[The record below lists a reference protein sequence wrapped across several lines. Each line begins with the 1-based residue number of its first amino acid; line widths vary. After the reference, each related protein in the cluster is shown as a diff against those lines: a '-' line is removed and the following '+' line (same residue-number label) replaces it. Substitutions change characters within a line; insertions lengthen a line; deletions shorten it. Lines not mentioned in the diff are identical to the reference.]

1 MARQD
6 NPFSLL
12 GDDDDGGDVA
22 ALLLKVEAKI
32 SAAAAAAAAGVVV
45 EEKPKSRT
53 GTDGF
58 LSKPLPPERME
69 RGRGRGGRGRG
80 LGRTGFRSGSTGGA
94 DDDAAVKFV
103 SEYLR
108 GFGSDSGGRGRGYAG
123 GRGGRGRGRGRGFHE
138 GQGFDNADMEIQ
150 GKGGD
155 GLDERADALSR
166 YELVENR
173 EPRYE
178 SRKFG
183 DEQKSSGW
191 EEKNFDSDN
200 RRFRGAEGRE
210 RRGFGGGKHGY
221 RGGVSQRYV
230 EREPVLD
237 GKSDGWNE
245 SQIKEDAPKGKDQ
258 TENNALTG
266 DDASGW
272 NLPATTN
279 IPKGAEADNADQ
291 KQLVAQE
298 ALVETNTKEED
309 NEMTLHEYAKVLQ
322 EKRKALVSLKIEER
336 KVVVDKDFE
345 SMQLVER
352 KKEDDFIKLSVS
364 INEFLKPA
372 EGERYIGPSS
382 GRGRGSGGRGRG
394 RGDRGGYRGGYSG
407 RGGHD
412 AATALHFEDP
422 TQFPLLG
429 AAAKKVGMESVI
441 CFLGQMLKPLLSC
454 GTEGQRHYPSSY
466 LFFG

>member
-32 SAAAAAAAAGVVV
+32 SAAAAAAAGVVV
-45 EEKPKSRT
+45 EEKPKSRP

-94 DDDAAVKFV
+94 DDDAAGKFV
-103 SEYLR
+103 SGFLR
-108 GFGSDSGGRGRGYAG
+108 GFGSDSGGRGGGYAG
-123 GRGGRGRGRGRGFHE
+123 GRGGRGRGRGRGYYE
-138 GQGFDNADMEIQ
+138 GQGFDNAEMENQ

-155 GLDERADALSR
+155 GLDEKADAPSR

-173 EPRYE
+173 VPRYE

-210 RRGFGGGKHGY
+210 RRGLGGSKHGY

-230 EREPVLD
+230 EREPVLG

-272 NLPATTN
+272 NMPATTN
-279 IPKGAEADNADQ
+279 ILNGAEADNADQ

-298 ALVETNTKEED
+298 APAETNTKEED

-345 SMQLVER
+345 SMQLVEK
-352 KKEDDFIKLSVS
+352 KKEDDFVKLSVS

-372 EGERYIGPSS
+372 EGERYIG
-382 GRGRGSGGRGRG
+382 RGRGSGGRGRG
-394 RGDRGGYRGGYSG
+394 RGDRSGYRGGGYSG

-422 TQFPLLG
+422 AQFPLLG
-429 AAAKKVGMESVI
+429 AAAKA
-441 CFLGQMLKPLLSC
+441 
-454 GTEGQRHYPSSY
+454 
-466 LFFG
+466 

>member
-32 SAAAAAAAAGVVV
+32 SAAAVAGVAV
-45 EEKPKSRT
+45 EEKPKSRP
-53 GTDGF
+53 GTEGF

-94 DDDAAVKFV
+94 DDDAAGKFV
-103 SEYLR
+103 SGYLS
-108 GFGSDSGGRGRGYAG
+108 GFGSDSGGRGRGYVG
-123 GRGGRGRGRGRGFHE
+123 GRGGRGRGRGRGFYE
-138 GQGFDNADMEIQ
+138 GQGFDNAEMENQ

-155 GLDERADALSR
+155 GLDERADVHSR
-166 YELVENR
+166 YQLVENR

-183 DEQKSSGW
+183 EEQKSSGW

-200 RRFRGAEGRE
+200 RRFRGAEGHE

-221 RGGVSQRYV
+221 IGGVSQRYV
-230 EREPVLD
+230 EKGPVLD

-258 TENNALTG
+258 TENNAPAG
-266 DDASGW
+266 ADASGW
-272 NLPATTN
+272 NMPATTN
-279 IPKGAEADNADQ
+279 IPKGAEADNTDQ

-345 SMQLVER
+345 SMQLVEK
-352 KKEDDFIKLSVS
+352 KKEDDFIKLK
-364 INEFLKPA
+364 IEKEKLKKKDNTEKEEKVRKFA
-372 EGERYIGPSS
+372 S
-382 GRGRGSGGRGRG
+382 
-394 RGDRGGYRGGYSG
+394 
-407 RGGHD
+407 
-412 AATALHFEDP
+412 FESL
-422 TQFPLLG
+422 QFWI
-429 AAAKKVGMESVI
+429 S
-441 CFLGQMLKPLLSC
+441 
-454 GTEGQRHYPSSY
+454 
-466 LFFG
+466 